1 MTDILSK
8 VPQLT
13 MGYSA
18 QPYDNIVTGGQPT
31 PDDMTLLKEAGI
43 DNVINMRMPG
53 EQSDFN
59 PAQAADAA
67 GLNYIAMPIA
77 GEPAISLDAAQELD
91 AVLAELDGNTLVHCA
106 TSNRVGA
113 LFAIRAAIVQGK
125 PLDDAIAEG
134 QAAGLSGLLGKTIS
148 VIEANQ

>member
-8 VPQLT
+8 VPRLT

-31 PDDMTLLKEAGI
+31 PEDLVLLKQAGI

-53 EQSDFN
+53 EQIEFN
-59 PAQAADAA
+59 DAQASQTA
-67 GLNYIAMPIA
+67 GLNYIAMPIG
-77 GEPAISLDAAQELD
+77 GEPAISLDAARELD
-91 AVLAELDGNTLVHCA
+91 AVLGELEGNTLVHCA

-113 LFAIRAAIVQGK
+113 LFAIRAALIQGK
-125 PLDDAIAEG
+125 PMEEAINEG
-134 QAAGLSGLLGKTIS
+134 RAAGLSGLLGKAIA
-148 VIEANQ
+148 VIEAHQ

>member
-1 MTDILSK
+1 MSDILSQ

-13 MGYSA
+13 MGYAA

-31 PDDMTLLKEAGI
+31 PADMTLLKAAGI
-43 DNVINMRMPG
+43 DNIINMRMPG
-53 EQSDFN
+53 EQSEFN
-59 PAQAADAA
+59 DAQAAQSA

-91 AVLAELDGNTLVHCA
+91 AVLAELQGNTLVHCA

-113 LFAIRAAIVQGK
+113 LFAIRAAIIQGK
-125 PLDDAIAEG
+125 SMDDAIAEG
-134 QAAGLSGLLGKTIS
+134 QAAGLSGLLGKTVS
-148 VIEANQ
+148 VIEAHK